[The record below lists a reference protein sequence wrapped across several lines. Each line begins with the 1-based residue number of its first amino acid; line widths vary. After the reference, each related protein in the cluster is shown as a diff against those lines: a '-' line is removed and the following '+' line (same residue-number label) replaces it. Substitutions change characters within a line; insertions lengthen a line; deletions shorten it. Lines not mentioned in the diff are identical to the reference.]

1 MYIPKINMQFLI
13 TWLLVFLISNW
24 IESFSRRWKVSGNI
38 DDSTSSSSCAVSEK
52 VVPLLAMDAMIKAI
66 NYRESPDLYQAGRDF
81 VQIFIFGDGHA
92 MIKAE
97 AIL

>member
-1 MYIPKINMQFLI
+1 
-13 TWLLVFLISNW
+13 
-24 IESFSRRWKVSGNI
+24 
-38 DDSTSSSSCAVSEK
+38 
-52 VVPLLAMDAMIKAI
+52 MIKAI